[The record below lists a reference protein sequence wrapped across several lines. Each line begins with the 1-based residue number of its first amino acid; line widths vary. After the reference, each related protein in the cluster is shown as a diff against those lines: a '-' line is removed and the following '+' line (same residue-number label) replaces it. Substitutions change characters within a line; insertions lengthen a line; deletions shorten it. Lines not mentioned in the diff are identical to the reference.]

1 MATISAGRGPSV
13 HGGMLGLTEDIDME
27 DVKEEA
33 VQPPSKTK
41 KPKLTLEHFFQEAGL
56 KKVIGDCAKLEFK
69 GEGHEF
75 EDLKVLMAAYKK
87 WFREIYPYE
96 DNFED
101 LIWKSRTV
109 LAQKEPD
116 CDPREE
122 LHKLRLWYKKSS
134 SQASE
139 LKNEEVSSL
148 DPEVA
153 KRVAENRARALERKR
168 QREAAVEQAQEEA
181 MAAQAAQA
189 QAEPDFEEEDV
200 FGFGGME

>member
-1 MATISAGRGPSV
+1 
-13 HGGMLGLTEDIDME
+13 ME

-33 VQPPSKTK
+33 ANPPSKR

-75 EDLKVLMAAYKK
+75 EDLKVLMAAYKR
-87 WFREIYPYE
+87 WFREIFPYE

-101 LIWKSRTV
+101 LIWKSRSV
-109 LAQKEPD
+109 LEKKEPD
-116 CDPREE
+116 CNPREE
-122 LHKLRLWYKKSS
+122 LHKLRLWYKKST
-134 SQASE
+134 SQVGSLE
-139 LKNEEVSSL
+139 L
-148 DPEVA
+148 DPE
-153 KRVAENRARALERKR
+153 VAENRARALERKR
-168 QREAAVEQAQEEA
+168 QREAAVEEAQEEA

-189 QAEPDFEEEDV
+189 QAEPDFEARKV

>member
-1 MATISAGRGPSV
+1 V
-13 HGGMLGLTEDIDME
+13 HGGMLGLTEDINME

-33 VQPPSKTK
+33 ANPPSKR

-75 EDLKVLMAAYKK
+75 EDLKVLMAAYKR
-87 WFREIYPYE
+87 WFREIFPYE

-101 LIWKSRTV
+101 LIWKSRSV
-109 LAQKEPD
+109 LEKKEPD
-116 CDPREE
+116 CNPREE
-122 LHKLRLWYKKSS
+122 LHKLRLWYKKST

-139 LKNEEVSSL
+139 TKEVGSLEL

-168 QREAAVEQAQEEA
+168 QREAAVEEAQEEA